1 MAQGVACIPG
11 LSGHRAGPLT
21 TTSPI
26 IANHATAT
34 FAFDAGLLYV
44 LNDASDIAQLDALNA
59 LVALLARLAA
69 ALIEPRWYVP
79 YNESLI
85 LC

>member
-1 MAQGVACIPG
+1 MATRGPG
-11 LSGHRAGPLT
+11 TPF
-21 TTSPI
+21 PPPVVV
-26 IANHATAT
+26 ANHVTAT
-34 FAFDAGLLYV
+34 FAFDAGRLYA
-44 LNDASDIAQLDALNA
+44 LSDASDVAQLDALNA